1 MWETLKLI
9 DAKIGTRELLDEVAI
24 IKEVHTEI
32 LLRAFEADV
41 DFSLLQ

>member
-24 IKEVHTEI
+24 IKEVNIQKYCWE
-32 LLRAFEADV
+32 LLK
-41 DFSLLQ
+41 LM